1 MAMTENCDEV
11 VSGLNMCIPFM
22 LVAGSI
28 AYGQSLSDCKFV
40 AAMFDNTCD
49 SNDGNYNRPAENVTA
64 VTPELVTCLNK
75 PRCIPSPGGVPD
87 GSTCTWQRRLCVTCR
102 RDDADIVQIRVQTN
116 NMPNHCISSDSVKP
130 QAFDYEVR
138 PCRG

>member
-1 MAMTENCDEV
+1 
-11 VSGLNMCIPFM
+11 MCIPFM